1 MAFENG
7 KVSSDISLQKYLALI
22 TSEKEVQHK
31 AVSRNDHTQT
41 TAKHKKTPS
50 RKCRLMALYGTAKQ
64 FTSHI
69 NNHITKEVV
78 IGKNF
83 IKLKK
88 WTWDLR
94 IFPNL
99 TSKKIYNGMVQ
110 RIENRAQPCHLS
122 PVFYDHAL
130 EKPKVSQSK
139 WSYAELDG
147 FIHYKVVMNNSS
159 AIRVDADCS
168 SQSYPC
174 GGHTNKDSC
183 PEPWINGLLWWKSW
197 IAAMC
202 RFGWRAKCGN
212 ENVVTPARRKSNGNY
227 CNSLPPENLSI
238 PGQQNHSLSL
248 LGEA

>member
-1 MAFENG
+1 MKKLPFELKPLIIDKLKLIRTSEKENLLGEVYLTEQSCLNDTAWMAFENG
-7 KVSSDISLQKYLALI
+7 KVSSDISLQKYLALL

-31 AVSRNDHTQT
+31 AVSGNDHPLT
-41 TAKHKKTPS
+41 TVRHKKTPS
-50 RKCRLMALYGTAKQ
+50 RKCRLMALSGTAKQ

-122 PVFYDHAL
+122 PVFYDHPL

-183 PEPWINGLLWWKSW
+183 PEPWINGSLWWKSW
-197 IAAMC
+197 I
-202 RFGWRAKCGN
+202 
-212 ENVVTPARRKSNGNY
+212 
-227 CNSLPPENLSI
+227 
-238 PGQQNHSLSL
+238 
-248 LGEA
+248 